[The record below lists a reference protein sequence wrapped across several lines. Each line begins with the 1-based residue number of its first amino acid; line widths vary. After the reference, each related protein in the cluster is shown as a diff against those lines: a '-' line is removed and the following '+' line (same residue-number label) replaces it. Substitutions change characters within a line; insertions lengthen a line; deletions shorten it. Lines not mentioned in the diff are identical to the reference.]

1 MAWSSE
7 SAGSNLCNER
17 STFARCVRSSE
28 RRAFSAFAIS
38 SCSFMSRCIQFEL
51 KGVVPTNYP
60 ATTEPHGLRRPK
72 NTNAMIARSRSK
84 RQRHDP
90 PTAKGDNPC
99 GNAAGW
105 PDATHRCA
113 DVHCCGRSRIDLR
126 EEMTMRLTMLA
137 LVTSITTTASA
148 QGLVPYYGP
157 DGQVYYRRAP
167 DAGYAAPG
175 VPPDIIAP
183 ERPRGAPRQRK
194 AAPHIAVA

>member
-28 RRAFSAFAIS
+28 RRAFSALAIA

-99 GNAAGW
+99 GNAAIRRGDSGSSAAVDIST
-105 PDATHRCA
+105 PLRRIRPPCCA
-113 DVHCCGRSRIDLR
+113 RAASGHAAAAQPSSVMNDQSAVTLAGRQ
-126 EEMTMRLTMLA
+126 T
-137 LVTSITTTASA
+137 
-148 QGLVPYYGP
+148 
-157 DGQVYYRRAP
+157 
-167 DAGYAAPG
+167 
-175 VPPDIIAP
+175 
-183 ERPRGAPRQRK
+183 
-194 AAPHIAVA
+194 